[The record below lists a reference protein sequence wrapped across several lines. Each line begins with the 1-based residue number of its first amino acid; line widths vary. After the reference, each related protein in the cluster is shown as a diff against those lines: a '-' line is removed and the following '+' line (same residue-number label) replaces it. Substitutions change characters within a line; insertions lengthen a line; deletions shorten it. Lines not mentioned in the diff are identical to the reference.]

1 MVTVRPYQP
10 FDLPGMYQVCL
21 RTGDSGQDAT
31 AHYRNPDLLAHIYAG
46 PYPVADPGLSF
57 VAVDEQGV
65 LGYIIATADTLEF
78 ETWQEEHWW
87 PGLREQYPVSL
98 GQDPRDGTQD
108 WLRIAHIHRA
118 RPTPDDLYEKYPA
131 HLHIDI
137 LPRGQRSG
145 LGRRLVTT
153 LTDALRARGV
163 RGLHLGVGSG
173 NPGAFAFYQAI
184 GFHEERRA
192 DWGSTMVMDLQD
204 H

>member
-31 AHYRNPDLLAHIYAG
+31 HLYANPDLLAHIYAG

-57 VAVDEQGV
+57 VAADEQGV
-65 LGYIIATADTLEF
+65 LGYIIATVDTLTF
-78 ETWQEEHWW
+78 ETWLEEHWW
-87 PGLREQYPVSL
+87 PGLREQYPASL
-98 GQDPRDGTQD
+98 AQDPGDGTQD

-131 HLHIDI
+131 HMHIDI

-145 LGRRLVTT
+145 LGRRLVNT
-153 LTDALRARGV
+153 LTDALRARQV

-173 NPGAFAFYQAI
+173 NQGAFAFYQAI
-184 GFHEERRA
+184 GFREERRA
-192 DWGSTMVMDLQD
+192 EWGSTMVMDLQD

>member
-1 MVTVRPYQP
+1 MVTVRRYQP

-21 RTGDSGQDAT
+21 RTGDSGRDAT
-31 AHYRNPDLLAHIYAG
+31 HLYRNPDLLAHIYAG

-65 LGYIIATADTLEF
+65 LGYIIATADTSTF
-78 ETWQEEHWW
+78 EAWQEDHWW
-87 PGLREQYPVSL
+87 PVLREQYPASL
-98 GQDPRDGTQD
+98 AQDPGDGTQD
-108 WLRIAHIHRA
+108 WQQIAHIHRA

-131 HLHIDI
+131 HMHIDI

-153 LTDALRARGV
+153 LTDALRARNV
-163 RGLHLGVGSG
+163 PGLHLGVGSR
-173 NPGAFAFYQAI
+173 NVGAFAFYQAI
-184 GFHEERRA
+184 GFREERRA
-192 DWGSTMVMDLQD
+192 EWGSTMVMDLRN

>member
-31 AHYRNPDLLAHIYAG
+31 TLYRNPDLLAHIYAG

-98 GQDPRDGTQD
+98 GQDPQDGTQD
-108 WLRIAHIHRA
+108 WLRIAHIHRS
-118 RPTPDDLYEKYPA
+118 RPTPDDLYEKFPA
-131 HLHIDI
+131 HMHIDI
-137 LPRGQRSG
+137 LPGASDPGSAGGSSPPSPTRCAPATSG
-145 LGRRLVTT
+145 ACTWASGAAT
-153 LTDALRARGV
+153 RARSPSTRRSASTRNAGRTGV
-163 RGLHLGVGSG
+163 PR
-173 NPGAFAFYQAI
+173 
-184 GFHEERRA
+184 
-192 DWGSTMVMDLQD
+192 W
-204 H
+204 